1 VRCLAFQPK
10 DAFIEE
16 FSGLFRLMF
25 AYGSGPFA
33 GLGADLRLKLLL
45 CP

>member
-1 VRCLAFQPK
+1 MTFQPK
-10 DAFIEE
+10 ETFIQEL
-16 FSGLFRLMF
+16 SGLFRLMF

-33 GLGADLRLKLLL
+33 GLGGDLCLKLLL